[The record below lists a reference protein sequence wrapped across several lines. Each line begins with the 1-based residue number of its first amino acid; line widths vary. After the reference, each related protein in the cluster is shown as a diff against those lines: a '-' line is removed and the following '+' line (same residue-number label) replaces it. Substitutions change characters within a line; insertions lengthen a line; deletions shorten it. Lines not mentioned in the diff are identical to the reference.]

1 MRRDST
7 RLFKTSPPLTKG
19 GTQGGYVLLGIL
31 VAFSLLIL
39 PETLSAQETRSV
51 SDRLMRTLSLQD
63 YNTRIV
69 LMGTCLLG
77 VSGGVV
83 GTFMLL
89 RKRSLVGDVVG
100 HASLPGIGVA
110 YLVME
115 MMEPGSGKW
124 LPGLMTGA
132 FVSGLAGALCTLAI
146 KHYTR
151 IKDDAALAIVLS
163 IFFGVGVALFTI
175 VQRMST
181 GNAAGLH
188 QFVFGKTSSLLAN
201 DVKLF
206 AVLAIV
212 VIAVTVFLFKEM
224 TILAF
229 DQEFAHAQGWPVLLL
244 DSLLMGL
251 IVLVTVI
258 GLQSVGLLLVVA
270 LPVIPAASARFW
282 TDDLKRMAWISAVIG
297 GVSAVA
303 GVVLSAT
310 FPLLSTGPMIVLSGA
325 SLFTVSMLFGRQRG
339 VITRLRRL
347 RRSRIRHGRL
357 DLLRACY
364 EHLEQNLP
372 EGMHLHGEQ
381 MTERMLTLNLL
392 LSRRSWKPA
401 RVESLLS
408 RAVRDGLLLREGEA
422 GYRLTDEGATQAVRA
437 ARNHRMWELFLIRY
451 AEIAPSHVDRDAD
464 MIEHVLSPEVLEEL
478 ETALGQQYPHLR
490 VPDSPHSI

>member
-1 MRRDST
+1 MTGASRNSS
-7 RLFKTSPPLTKG
+7 RLNLML
-19 GTQGGYVLLGIL
+19 VLVVI
-31 VAFSLLIL
+31 ATIMAPSLLL
-39 PETLSAQETRSV
+39 AQETRTV
-51 SDRLMRTLSLQD
+51 SDRLWRTVSLQD

-77 VSGGVV
+77 ISGGVV

-100 HASLPGIGVA
+100 HASLPGIGIA

-115 MMEPGSGKW
+115 SMESGSGKS
-124 LPGLMTGA
+124 LPGLLTGA
-132 FVSGLAGALCTLAI
+132 FICGLCGALCTLAI
-146 KHYTR
+146 KRYTR

-206 AVLAIV
+206 AGLAVLVIV
-212 VIAVTVFLFKEM
+212 VTIFLFKEM
-224 TILAF
+224 TILSF
-229 DQEFAHAQGWPVLLL
+229 DQEFAHVQGWPVLLL

-270 LPVIPAASARFW
+270 LPVIPAAAARFW
-282 TDDLKRMAWISAVIG
+282 TDSLRTMSWISAGIG
-297 GVSAVA
+297 GVSAIA

-310 FPLLSTGPMIVLSGA
+310 FPLLSTGPMIVLSG
-325 SLFTVSMLFGRQRG
+325 SLLFTISMLFGTQRG
-339 VITRLRRL
+339 VLTRLRRL
-347 RRSRIRHGRL
+347 RLSRIRHGRL

-364 EHLEQNLP
+364 EHLEQKLP
-372 EGMHLHGEQ
+372 EGMMLHSDQ
-381 MTERMLTLNLL
+381 MTDRMLTLNSL
-392 LSRRSWKPA
+392 LSRRTWKPA
-401 RVESLLS
+401 RVQSLLN
-408 RAVRDGLLLREGEA
+408 RAIRDDLLLRKGEA
-422 GYRLTDEGATQAVRA
+422 GYQLTEEGATRAVRA

-464 MIEHVLSPEVLEEL
+464 MIEHVLSPDVLEEL

-490 VPDSPHSI
+490 VPDSPHTI

>member
-1 MRRDST
+1 MTGVSRSMSFFRT
-7 RLFKTSPPLTKG
+7 MLFLLVVIAIFSPG
-19 GTQGGYVLLGIL
+19 HLL
-31 VAFSLLIL
+31 
-39 PETLSAQETRSV
+39 AQETRSV
-51 SDRLMRTLSLQD
+51 TDRLTRTLSLQD

-77 VSGGVV
+77 ISGGVV

-115 MMEPGSGKW
+115 MIEPGSGKS
-124 LPGLMTGA
+124 LPGLLTGA
-132 FVSGLAGALCTLAI
+132 FISGLCGALCTLAI

-206 AVLAIV
+206 AGLAVLVIV
-212 VIAVTVFLFKEM
+212 VTVFLFKEM
-224 TILAF
+224 TILSF

-270 LPVIPAASARFW
+270 LPVIPAAAARFW
-282 TDDLKRMAWISAVIG
+282 TDSLRTMSWISAGIG
-297 GVSAVA
+297 GMSAVA
-303 GVVLSAT
+303 GVIFSAT
-310 FPLLSTGPMIVLSGA
+310 FPLLSTGPMIVLSG
-325 SLFTVSMLFGRQRG
+325 SFLFTISMFFGTQRG

-347 RRSRIRHGRL
+347 RLSRIRHGRL

-372 EGMHLHGEQ
+372 EGMMLHSDQ
-381 MTERMLTLNLL
+381 MTDRMLTLNSLL
-392 LSRRSWKPA
+392 TKRSWKPA
-401 RVESLLS
+401 RVQSLLN
-408 RAVRDGLLLREGEA
+408 RAVRDHLLTRQGEA
-422 GYRLTDEGATQAVRA
+422 GYQLTLEGASQAIRA

-464 MIEHVLSPEVLEEL
+464 MIEHVLSPDVLEEL

-490 VPDSPHSI
+490 VPDSPHEI